1 MIETLAQVETAGAGK
16 EAMYITIATLVMTNV
31 VLIVREILASQERK
45 RDRETVKDVKATV
58 EATKVTADATKVTA
72 DETKATGDLNHG
84 LLNSQKAEMTA
95 ELKAVRAEFQA
106 FREQSLKNDAARDAR
121 ILELTSSRD
130 FAREASKLEPKKEP

>member
-1 MIETLAQVETAGAGK
+1 MIEILAQAEPGGK

-31 VLIVREILASQERK
+31 VLIVREIIQSQERK

-58 EATKVTADATKVTA
+58 DATKVTA
-72 DETKATGDLNHG
+72 DETKATGDINHG

-106 FREQSLKNDAARDAR
+106 FREQSLKNDAARDAQ